1 MKAPP
6 QVQQLYFFS
15 ICSLVFTCRIVGK
28 VEEINGVK
36 TYVALP
42 ESE

>member
-6 QVQQLYFFS
+6 QVQQLNFFS
-15 ICSLVFTCRIVGK
+15 ICSLFTCRIVGK